1 MSDQPDNQS
10 KRNQSTALSLVMI
23 VAGMAMLS
31 YAAVP
36 LYDLFCKVTGFG
48 GTTQASAALPD
59 HVIDREFVI
68 SFNTDIDQNLPWKFK
83 ALQQSI
89 RVKGGENV
97 LVAFEA
103 ENLLDT
109 PTKGTATYNVTPF
122 EAGAYF
128 NKMQCFCFEEQT
140 LPPKTVVNMPVSFFI
155 DPEIAD
161 DPQLEGVKHITLSY
175 TFFSELSKN

>member
-1 MSDQPDNQS
+1 MSEKPSRSN
-10 KRNQSTALSLVMI
+10 RSTALSLVMI

-36 LYDLFCKVTGFG
+36 LYRIFCQVTGFG
-48 GTTQASAALPD
+48 GTTQFAGELPD
-59 HVIDREFVI
+59 RVIDREFI
-68 SFNTDIDQNLPWKFK
+68 ITFNTDTDPKLPWRFTSHQDKV
-83 ALQQSI
+83 
-89 RVKGGENV
+89 RVKAGKTT
-97 LVAFEA
+97 LIAFSA
-103 ENLLDT
+103 ENLTDQA
-109 PTKGTATYNVTPF
+109 TKGTATYNVTPF

-140 LPPKTVVNMPVSFFI
+140 LPAKAVVNMPVSFFI
-155 DPEIAD
+155 DPEIAN